1 MEKAEDAELAASRR
15 PLASRKWG
23 WTNRFAARLV
33 AMGVAPN
40 HISLF
45 SIACAA
51 LAAAALVGTRYAASP
66 GLDALLYLL
75 AIVGIQGR
83 LLCNLFDGMVAVEG
97 GRRSA
102 VGELY
107 NETPDRVADTL
118 ILVAAGYAADPV
130 YGPTLGWLAALLA
143 MATAYVRVLGKAAGA
158 GTYFIGPMAKQQRMA
173 VVTFACGL
181 NIATC
186 LNIFVFS
193 EWPDRVHDVNGNPGT
208 SWMTS
213 EVAQRRFTG
222 EALSFW
228 LAIICLGCIPTLWR
242 RISRI
247 AADLRA
253 KAVS

>member
-1 MEKAEDAELAASRR
+1 MTAGGRVILLARSATIRRGMEKTDEAELAASRR

-51 LAAAALVGTRYAASP
+51 FAGAALVGTRYAASP
-66 GLDALLYLL
+66 WLDALLYLL

-97 GRRSA
+97 GRRTPA
-102 VGELY
+102 GELY
-107 NETPDRVADTL
+107 NETPDRIADTL

-143 MATAYVRVLGKAAGA
+143 MATAYVRVLGKASGA
-158 GTYFIGPMAKQQRMA
+158 GIYFIGPMAKQQRMA
-173 VVTFACGL
+173 IVTAACAFDGVASVL
-181 NIATC
+181 TSQRVTEMHIFLAT
-186 LNIFVFS
+186 
-193 EWPDRVHDVNGNPGT
+193 
-208 SWMTS
+208 
-213 EVAQRRFTG
+213 
-222 EALSFW
+222 
-228 LAIICLGCIPTLWR
+228 ICFGCIPTLYR
-242 RISRI
+242 RVSRI

-253 KAVS
+253 KAVA